1 MRPACPRVLH
11 SSVASCVTH
20 VVRHSVG
27 SSVNIYPYIYRKVK
41 SFFLQTSD
49 VAAQSRSEG
58 FLEPLW
64 EKGDLG
70 WVMPFIMT
78 AAVNTFLIV
87 QQGT

>member
-1 MRPACPRVLH
+1 MK
-11 SSVASCVTH
+11 SS
-20 VVRHSVG
+20 
-27 SSVNIYPYIYRKVK
+27 
-41 SFFLQTSD
+41 FLQTSE
-49 VAAQSRSEG
+49 VAAQSGSEG

-78 AAVNTFLIV
+78 AAVNTFLAM